1 MADLKNAS
9 DQQLALQSQDGS
21 LEAFEE
27 LMIRHESRLFH
38 FLCQKMRSREDAE
51 DVAQKTFIT
60 AWQRIHQYR
69 TKAAFA
75 TWLYT
80 IARNFAISHFRKHG
94 KVTECELE
102 SAGEE
107 LVQSQTPADEL
118 LRDEQHATLWRVA
131 RATLKEDAFDAL
143 WLRYQDHLSIAEIS
157 QTLNRPETTVK
168 VKLHRAR
175 KALARA
181 LEAEDEAALSNQP
194 APAAVP
200 AKNEMT
206 LTKGIPCSV

>member
-1 MADLKNAS
+1 MTDLAHAT
-9 DQQLALQSQDGS
+9 DEQLALRCQEGS

-27 LMIRHESRLFH
+27 LMARHEGRLFH

-94 KVTECELE
+94 KVTQCNLE
-102 SAGEE
+102 SVGDE

-118 LRDEQHATLWRVA
+118 LRDEQHADLWRVA
-131 RATLKEDAFDAL
+131 RATLKDDSFDII
-143 WLRYQDHLSIAEIS
+143 WLRYQEHHSIAEIS
-157 QTLNRPETTVK
+157 RVVSRPETTVK

-181 LEAEDEAALSNQP
+181 LESEEEAT
-194 APAAVP
+194 APRQTGQATKP

-206 LTKGIPCSV
+206 LTEGIPCSA

>member
-1 MADLKNAS
+1 MTDHANDS
-9 DQQLALQSQDGS
+9 DEKLAAQCQEGS
-21 LEAFEE
+21 LAAFEE
-27 LMIRHESRLFH
+27 LMARHEGRLFY

-69 TKAAFA
+69 TKASFA

-94 KVTECELE
+94 KVTQCELE

-118 LRDEQHATLWRVA
+118 LRDEQHANLWQVA
-131 RATLKEDAFDAL
+131 RATLKDEAFDVI
-143 WLRYQDHLSIAEIS
+143 WLRYQEHLSIAEIS
-157 QTLNRPETTVK
+157 RAISRPETTVK

-181 LEAEDEAALSNQP
+181 LEAEEEAAALRQP
-194 APAAVP
+194 GPATNP

-206 LTKGIPCSV
+206 LTEGIPCSV